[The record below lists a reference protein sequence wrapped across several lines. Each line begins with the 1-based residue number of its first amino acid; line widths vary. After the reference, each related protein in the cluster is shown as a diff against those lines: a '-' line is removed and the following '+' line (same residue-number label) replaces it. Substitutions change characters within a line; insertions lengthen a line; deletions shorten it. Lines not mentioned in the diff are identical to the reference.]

1 MTLDHFDRSLNWSNS
16 FNHNGVRSKEQ
27 DQVSEMPAKRVKIEH
42 WEVLMADSIERSQQ
56 TIKRESDGQTDDDV
70 NIMRVEEAASKL
82 HPDDQPPFGRWRT
95 AGGVKHREWRRL
107 EAGLR
112 RGVSGTR
119 VCRIGAVSISRN
131 REKRGNFTEFHWIP
145 FYLIQ
150 NRFRIR
156 LPKLCQSLCY

>member
-1 MTLDHFDRSLNWSNS
+1 MTLDHFDRSLNWSKE
-16 FNHNGVRSKEQ
+16 FDHNGLRSKEQ

-42 WEVLMADSIERSQQ
+42 WEVQMADSIEMSQQ

-95 AGGVKHREWRRL
+95 ASGVKHREWRRL

-112 RGVSGTR
+112 RGVSGAR
-119 VCRIGAVSISRN
+119 VSRNEAILVSRN
-131 REKRGNFTEFHWIP
+131 REKRRNFTEFHWIP

-150 NRFRIR
+150 NRFWIR